1 MCAYYLMIKNECE
14 ESTVLLSNVKC
25 EKLGFVVSKKILL
38 VLMIGLSFQL
48 VGCGSNVKPQPS
60 APVVERPTTPVPKP
74 EIVVPVKPQ
83 EPAPPQQVTPQTQPQ
98 PVLATS
104 NAVASLVSQARMQY
118 QAKNYAVAVATA
130 ERALKIDRRS
140 PEVYLIL
147 AQSYVQ
153 LANTQLAQQFVQQGI
168 RYSQAGSDVAQS
180 LLKLRDALPH

>member
-1 MCAYYLMIKNECE
+1 M
-14 ESTVLLSNVKC
+14 
-25 EKLGFVVSKKILL
+25 SKKILL
-38 VLMIGLSFQL
+38 VLIIGLSLQL
-48 VGCGSNVKPQPS
+48 VGCGSNVKPQSP
-60 APVVERPTTPVPKP
+60 APVVERPTAPVLKP
-74 EIVVPVKPQ
+74 EVVTPVKPQ
-83 EPAPPQQVTPQTQPQ
+83 EPSTPPQAVSQTQPQ

-104 NAVASLVSQARMQY
+104 NAVASLLSQARVQY
-118 QAKNYAVAVATA
+118 QAKNYALAVATA

-140 PEVYLIL
+140 PEVYLVL